1 MMLSSFNEE
10 PKRQALIDNETELPA
25 PHSNNNENYA
35 PPMSQSV
42 SFDAS
47 TEKQSIALTQHEVLQ
62 IRRLLNNGMPH
73 NDTRHNAAIGIKP
86 SSSFHSIT
94 GADSEYSEFPQT
106 THAWAVFADHP
117 QRKATFLDRIVGTFV
132 MIFQMFTYYLFA
144 SEAIEDYQR
153 GAVPVLVSHDTCQ
166 RYNYEPGDEFM
177 CDAEETSHLDAMASF
192 VMLGIFLSSEV
203 LGALRAMR
211 NSYQNINTMGIVS
224 LIFASLAFVEVLSAY
239 LAAAIAIS
247 YQLFIGEV
255 TDAIEAGVGLLFVRE
270 LSSRAYAGIRHK
282 GVKQYKSFGFT
293 LMVLIVTGF
302 VVEAYCESY
311 AIRLQNGSRER

>member
-1 MMLSSFNEE
+1 MVSSSNEE
-10 PKRQALIDNETELPA
+10 ALIDTLPPPA
-25 PHSNNNENYA
+25 PPHYCNEDYTQ
-35 PPMSQSV
+35 PMSQAV

-47 TEKQSIALTQHEVLQ
+47 TEEFSTALAQHEVLQ
-62 IRRLLNNGMPH
+62 LRRLLNNPH
-73 NDTRHNAAIGIKP
+73 NNTHPNAAVGLKP
-86 SSSFHSIT
+86 SSSFHSIN
-94 GADSEYSEFPQT
+94 GADSDYSEFPHT

-153 GAVPVLVSHDTCQ
+153 GAVSVLVSHDTCQ
-166 RYNYEPGDEFM
+166 QYDYEPRGEFM
-177 CDAEETSHLDAMASF
+177 CEAEETSHLDAMASF

-203 LGALRAMR
+203 LGALRAIR
-211 NSYQNINTMGIVS
+211 NSYQNINTMGIIS
-224 LIFASLAFVEVLSAY
+224 LIFACLAFMEVLSAY

-270 LSSRAYAGIRHK
+270 LSSRAYDGIRHK

-293 LMVLIVTGF
+293 LMVLVVTGF
-302 VVEAYCESY
+302 VVESYCESY
-311 AIRLQNGSRER
+311 AIRLQSESRD